1 MVAVRLPQ
9 PRHGAPHPQ
18 KKFLALK
25 TGTTFLAPCGAWG
38 CLIADYTTT
47 PLRNFNKYDSAFF

>member
-9 PRHGAPHPQ
+9 PRHGAPHTQ

-25 TGTTFLAPCGAWG
+25 TGTTFFAACGAWG
-38 CLIADYTTT
+38 V
-47 PLRNFNKYDSAFF
+47 

>member
-25 TGTTFLAPCGAWG
+25 TGTTFFASSGAWG
-38 CLIADYTTT
+38 CLIADYITTL
-47 PLRNFNKYDSAFF
+47 LRNFNNYDCAFF